1 MEEDKKL
8 SPGPEL
14 SADVGADPQIGPQ
27 DSGATKASPP
37 TPETDAPSESANA
50 PPVDSGT
57 PPDEA
62 EPVGAGVP
70 DGPPDEAEPVGADPQ
85 IGPPDDS
92 LPPAGEGAE
101 RSEADEG
108 ESEPPS
114 SVDSVDSFPP
124 EGEAQEPPAEAA
136 NAPPDKAKKKK
147 KSGMALALRDFV
159 NLLIKLVFI
168 LLVVTIAFTFL
179 FGAFRNA
186 DPGMLPSIKD
196 GDLVFYYRLDKFY
209 HNSDVLVA
217 KYNDRMICL
226 RVIAVEG
233 DVVDINENGLY
244 INGSLQLETNIY
256 EKTYRFEEGVDFPVT
271 VREGEVFV
279 LGDAR
284 KTAAD
289 SRVFGPIQIDDT
301 LGKVM
306 AIFRRRSI

>member
-8 SPGPEL
+8 SSGPEL

-50 PPVDSGT
+50 PPVNSGT

-62 EPVGAGVP
+62 EPVGAGAL
-70 DGPPDEAEPVGADPQ
+70 DGPPDEAEPVGAGAPD
-85 IGPPDDS
+85 GPPDDT
-92 LPPAGEGAE
+92 
-101 RSEADEG
+101 
-108 ESEPPS
+108 
-114 SVDSVDSFPP
+114 
-124 EGEAQEPPAEAA
+124 PPAEAA

-147 KSGMALALRDFV
+147 KSGMALALRDLV

-209 HNSDVLVA
+209 HNGDVLVA
-217 KYNDRMICL
+217 KYNDKMICL
-226 RVIAVEG
+226 RVIAIEG
-233 DVVDINENGLY
+233 DVVDINENGMY
-244 INGSLQLETNIY
+244 INGSLQIENNIY
-256 EKTYRFEEGVDFPVT
+256 EKTYRFEEGVDFPVS

-284 KTAAD
+284 KSAAD

>member
-85 IGPPDDS
+85 IGPQDS
-92 LPPAGEGAE
+92 GATKASPPTPETDAP
-101 RSEADEG
+101 SE
-108 ESEPPS
+108 S
-114 SVDSVDSFPP
+114 
-124 EGEAQEPPAEAA
+124 A

-147 KSGMALALRDFV
+147 KSGMALALRDLV

-186 DPGMLPSIKD
+186 DPGMLPSVKD

-209 HNSDVLVA
+209 HNGDVLVA
-217 KYNDRMICL
+217 KYNDKMICL
-226 RVIAVEG
+226 RVIAIEG
-233 DVVDINENGLY
+233 DVVDINENGMY
-244 INGSLQLETNIY
+244 INGSLQIENNIY
-256 EKTYRFEEGVDFPVT
+256 EKTYRFEEGVDFPVS

-284 KTAAD
+284 QSAAD